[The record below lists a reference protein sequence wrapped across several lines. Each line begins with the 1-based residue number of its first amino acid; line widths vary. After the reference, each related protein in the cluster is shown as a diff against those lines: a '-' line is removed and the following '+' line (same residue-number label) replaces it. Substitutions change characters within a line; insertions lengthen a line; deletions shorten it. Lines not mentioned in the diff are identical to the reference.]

1 MAGVAVTRYSS
12 VLAFPSL
19 DLSACNDLPKN
30 SLVAQLLQE
39 VQFGASSEEVRALL
53 LAGNEKEAK
62 RKLARMEA
70 EVADHPWLP
79 EKLAQLRELTERDA
93 AMSAK
98 ELRYSGRSMSRRLTA
113 LDEWMFLMEETQRLD
128 IPAYPRRKGA
138 DGRGRSKP

>member
-1 MAGVAVTRYSS
+1 M
-12 VLAFPSL
+12 
-19 DLSACNDLPKN
+19 
-30 SLVAQLLQE
+30 
-39 VQFGASSEEVRALL
+39 L

-70 EVADHPWLP
+70 EVADHPWLR

-113 LDEWMFLMEETQRLD
+113 LDEPMFLMEETQRLD
-128 IPAYPRRKGA
+128 IPAYLRRKGA
-138 DGRGRSKP
+138 DGRGRSKPRHPDTSRPDVSPDNGRCSNRRRHCTNHQDAV